1 MHLEQ
6 TSLSLLIATNLFSR
20 FRRRN
25 SSLENLNEI
34 FLNDETSDKP
44 KEDRIVKFKDE
55 VVPDRGRSRSKK
67 PVEKSGKNPEK
78 AVGASILKDST
89 KSKTNEIFNNNKPE
103 LKPVIKSGKSKNNKI
118 QAPMPPPPSLLL
130 VPTSSTT
137 PTTTVLTSGSGT
149 VLTGRPGTPP
159 QSAVVVESVVENGNK
174 LTEISSQPNASD
186 QDVSTA
192 EKDKE
197 ESGYDSD
204 QTLATLSAKDSASEA
219 SSLNS
224 PASLVKNKQSI
235 SGGGGGGE
243 LPTKTNNNN
252 KDCDSDVEQDLSLD
266 SIVTQNTQV
275 LKSSLSSIKV
285 VGAQQPPTS
294 PPPPIPSSTPT
305 SQEVIL
311 RSTQPPPPSML
322 LPTTPTCTNIDK
334 IEAQFCSLD
343 PTLLE
348 NVTSVEVDWFKK
360 PDHPHPIIQNNT
372 ENILNIN
379 NTCIEEDEE
388 LKALCDEERSSVASS
403 IPMDFGDS
411 LPPTLTNLI
420 HKQFSLYR

>member
-1 MHLEQ
+1 M
-6 TSLSLLIATNLFSR
+6 
-20 FRRRN
+20 
-25 SSLENLNEI
+25 

-55 VVPDRGRSRSKK
+55 VIPERGRSRAKK
-67 PVEKSGKNPEK
+67 PSEKSGK
-78 AVGASILKDST
+78 AVGASILKDSSKST
-89 KSKTNEIFNNNKPE
+89 KPNEANNKPE
-103 LKPVIKSGKSKNNKI
+103 LKPVIKSAKKSK
-118 QAPMPPPPSLLL
+118 APAPPPAVLSVAP
-130 VPTSSTT
+130 PTETDISKQT
-137 PTTTVLTSGSGT
+137 
-149 VLTGRPGTPP
+149 
-159 QSAVVVESVVENGNK
+159 VES
-174 LTEISSQPNASD
+174 QPPTIAPIEE
-186 QDVSTA
+186 TT

-224 PASLVKNKQSI
+224 PASLIKNKQV
-235 SGGGGGGE
+235 E
-243 LPTKTNNNN
+243 PK

-266 SIVTQNTQV
+266 SIVTQNQ
-275 LKSSLSSIKV
+275 LIK
-285 VGAQQPPTS
+285 GPGMT
-294 PPPPIPSSTPT
+294 PSE
-305 SQEVIL
+305 QVIL
-311 RSTQPPPPSML
+311 RTTQPPPSL
-322 LPTTPTCTNIDK
+322 VVTSSIDK

-348 NVTSVEVDWFKK
+348 NVTSVEVDWLKSEQLQI
-360 PDHPHPIIQNNT
+360 PQITDNQDNT
-372 ENILNIN
+372 
-379 NTCIEEDEE
+379 EEDEE

>member
-1 MHLEQ
+1 M
-6 TSLSLLIATNLFSR
+6 
-20 FRRRN
+20 
-25 SSLENLNEI
+25 
-34 FLNDETSDKP
+34 
-44 KEDRIVKFKDE
+44 
-55 VVPDRGRSRSKK
+55 
-67 PVEKSGKNPEK
+67 EKSGKNPEK

-118 QAPMPPPPSLLL
+118 QAPMPPPPPSLLL

-137 PTTTVLTSGSGT
+137 PTTTVLTSGPGT

-159 QSAVVVESVVENGNK
+159 QLAVVAESVVENGNK

-235 SGGGGGGE
+235 SGGGVGGE

-275 LKSSLSSIKV
+275 LKSSLSSISKV

-311 RSTQPPPPSML
+311 RSTQPPPSML

-360 PDHPHPIIQNNT
+360 PDHPILLQNNKNNT
-372 ENILNIN
+372 EILDIN
-379 NTCIEEDEE
+379 TTLEEDEE

>member
-1 MHLEQ
+1 M
-6 TSLSLLIATNLFSR
+6 
-20 FRRRN
+20 
-25 SSLENLNEI
+25 
-34 FLNDETSDKP
+34 
-44 KEDRIVKFKDE
+44 
-55 VVPDRGRSRSKK
+55 
-67 PVEKSGKNPEK
+67 EKSGKNPEK

-89 KSKTNEIFNNNKPE
+89 KSKTNEIFNNKPE
-103 LKPVIKSGKSKNNKI
+103 LKPVIKSGKNKNKT
-118 QAPMPPPPSLLL
+118 QAPMPPSLLL
-130 VPTSSTT
+130 PTSTPPTSST
-137 PTTTVLTSGSGT
+137 VLTGGG
-149 VLTGRPGTPP
+149 GRPGTPP
-159 QSAVVVESVVENGNK
+159 QSAIVEVGIVESK
-174 LTEISSQPNASD
+174 LTADHISSSQPNATD
-186 QDVSTA
+186 QESLAT

-224 PASLVKNKQSI
+224 PASLVKNKQGS
-235 SGGGGGGE
+235 E
-243 LPTKTNNNN
+243 QTKTNNKNNN

-275 LKSSLSSIKV
+275 LKSSLSV
-285 VGAQQPPTS
+285 VAQQQPPTS
-294 PPPPIPSSTPT
+294 PPPPIPQSSTPQ
-305 SQEVIL
+305 QEVIL
-311 RSTQPPPPSML
+311 RSTSSQPPVVPSL
-322 LPTTPTCTNIDK
+322 LVPSTTTVVPQQTCTNIDK

-360 PDHPHPIIQNNT
+360 PDHPILLQNNKNNT
-372 ENILNIN
+372 EILDIN
-379 NTCIEEDEE
+379 TTLEEDEE